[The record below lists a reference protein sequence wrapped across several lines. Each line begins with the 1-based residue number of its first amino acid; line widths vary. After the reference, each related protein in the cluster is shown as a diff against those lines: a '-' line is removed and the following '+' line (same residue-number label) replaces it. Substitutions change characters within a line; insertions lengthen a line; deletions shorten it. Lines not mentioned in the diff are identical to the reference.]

1 MSPEKQIRSQIE
13 ARIIEKCPQIQAN
26 DILSFFESR
35 TPDVS
40 GAGLEEEH
48 TLAGM
53 MKCEVRVLIT
63 TATKTDLDL
72 SAVFFDWL
80 RLPVIKVETWPEEFQ
95 TVEVKLARCAC
106 DLEKD
111 HFKQENL
118 WFEVIYPVFEN
129 GEPEEVP
136 ETVIDEGEIMPP
148 EIGNLENLG
157 CSGNLGSGDNA
168 L

>member
-13 ARIIEKCPQIQAN
+13 ARIREKCPQIAPN
-26 DILSFFESR
+26 DIVSFFENR

-53 MKCEVRVLIT
+53 MKCEVRVLISIG
-63 TATKTDLDL
+63 TKTDLDL
-72 SAVFFDWL
+72 SHVFFDWM
-80 RLPVIKVETWPEEFQ
+80 RLPGITVEDWPEEFQ
-95 TVEVKLARCAC
+95 KVDAKFLRSAGGTEG
-106 DLEKD
+106 D
-111 HFKQENL
+111 HLKMENL
-118 WFEVIYPVFEN
+118 WFEVTYPVFEN

-157 CSGNLGSGDNA
+157 CLGNLGSGDNA
-168 L
+168 S